1 MAKYDVI
8 KNRLNVFASVNNIL
22 NEKFVETVGYS
33 TRGRNFKIGVNVLF

>member
-22 NEKFVETVGYS
+22 NEKFVETVDIVQEEGIL
-33 TRGRNFKIGVNVLF
+33 K